1 MFTREVQVNISDQ
14 FQNDSLLCLDTITA
28 LGLRYFYI
36 RKAGRFIGEFASEI
50 IESREHYIHRNGGE
64 LSWEFLDEFS
74 SVVAPCNIGIF
85 TFLKSHHCSFSDGST
100 YDSWKASTGKCSTS
114 GGERHSDILSSPL
127 DMSLTHIDFGGDL
140 ISFEVELACAPTLT
154 PVNIWETHVLD
165 PFTDDFL
172 GVNSSVRSRNDKL
185 LVDKF
190 VSKTEVF
197 FNHVC
202 ARLDQTKK
210 STSVGFDK
218 MKTAMNEM
226 QTVSAERFNQLEQKF
241 DNKFIHLEQ
250 KFDNQ
255 FVHLEQ
261 KFDNQSAHFEQKFH
275 SLTGQFDGLQQKLDK
290 QTDKF
295 EQFEKSTSNKFEQFE
310 KNTCD
315 KFDHF
320 EILLSHEI
328 DNKLEHIE
336 ATISDKIDTVISV
349 KIN

>member
-1 MFTREVQVNISDQ
+1 MFTREVQVTISDQ

-28 LGLRYFYI
+28 LGLQYVYV

-64 LSWEFLDEFS
+64 LSWEFLDELS
-74 SVVAPCNIGIF
+74 SVVAPCNIGIL

-114 GGERHSDILSSPL
+114 GGGRHCDILSSPL
-127 DMSLTHIDFGGDL
+127 DTSLTHIDFGGDL

-154 PVNIWETHVLD
+154 PVNNGEFRVPD
-165 PFTDDFL
+165 PFADDFL
-172 GVNSSVRSRNDKL
+172 SVNSSVRSRNAEL

-202 ARLDQTKK
+202 ARLDQTEK
-210 STSVGFDK
+210 STSEGFDK
-218 MKTAMNEM
+218 MKTAMNEI
-226 QTVSAERFNQLEQKF
+226 QVVSAERFNQLEQKF

-255 FVHLEQ
+255 FVHLER
-261 KFDNQSAHFEQKFH
+261 KLDNQSEHFEQKFH
-275 SLTGQFDGLQQKLDK
+275 SLTGQFDSLQQKFDR
-290 QTDKF
+290 QTAKF
-295 EQFEKSTSNKFEQFE
+295 EQFEKNTNDKFEQFE

-315 KFDHF
+315 
-320 EILLSHEI
+320 
-328 DNKLEHIE
+328 
-336 ATISDKIDTVISV
+336 
-349 KIN
+349 